1 MIASGN
7 NIKLSVV
14 VPLFNEEKAIAILYG
29 GIKAVLG
36 ALGEKGE
43 IIFIDDGSRD
53 KSGMELDRLQG
64 ADQAVRVFK
73 LAAHQGQYKAL
84 EKGFSE
90 ARGEIV
96 VSMDGDLQNDPH
108 DIFRLI
114 AKLDEG
120 FDLVCGWRRERKD
133 RWQRVI
139 GAKVGNY
146 LQRLITKVRL
156 HDMGCGMRAYRKGII
171 ENLTFN
177 DKYEFSLLP
186 YILSKRTNKIT
197 EIKITHKKRIHGKS
211 KYSWAYFLGVI
222 NSYIKLLLAE
232 NNRKINFSEYAEKNI
247 RSHTG
252 I

>member
-14 VPLFNEEKAIAILYG
+14 VPIFNEEKAIAILYG
-29 GIKAVLG
+29 EIKA

-53 KSGMELDRLQG
+53 KSGMELERLQG
-64 ADQAVRVFK
+64 LDETVRVFK

-96 VSMDGDLQNDPH
+96 ISMDGDLQNDPR
-108 DIFRLI
+108 DMFRLI

-120 FDLVCGWRRERKD
+120 FDVVCGWRGQRKD
-133 RWQRVI
+133 RWQRII
-139 GAKVGNY
+139 GAKIGNY
-146 LQRLITKVRL
+146 LQRLITKVKL
-156 HDMGCGMRAYRKGII
+156 HDMGCGMRAYRRGIL

-197 EIKITHKKRIHGKS
+197 EIKISHKRRIYGKS
-211 KYSWAYFLGVI
+211 KYSWVYFFGVI
-222 NSYIKLLLAE
+222 NSYIKLLSAG
-232 NNRKINFSEYAEKNI
+232 NNGKNHYA
-247 RSHTG
+247 
-252 I
+252 